1 MNKRVA
7 YNFSQMKNTKIFSS
21 LVLSLFVLSAC
32 QTTNIDP
39 NGTQETQ
46 QFFGLQTDDW
56 ELKLS
61 DDDLDKNMGFPGR
74 VSTTSAPMM
83 QMEALKSGGAGNI
96 GYSVGGA
103 KDINNFRENIENG
116 YLPIPTD
123 VTTEG
128 LYYDYFFDTANQK
141 ECDKLFCPSYATAI
155 SKDPFSKEK
164 EYYMTVGLNSNI
176 KDSDFQRKKL
186 NLVVVLDISG
196 SMGSPFNQYYYD
208 RFGNK
213 QEPEESESKT
223 KMEIAKK
230 SLVGLLGQ
238 LKPQD
243 RFGMVVFDDSAYTA
257 KPLRKVGE
265 TNMQAIK
272 DHVMELFDR
281 GGTNMDAGIQAGTDL
296 FVEQTDAN
304 KDDYENRIIFITDA
318 MPNLGDDSEEGL
330 VGMAKKNAKNGIY
343 TTFIGVGVDFN
354 TELVEAMTKIQGANY
369 YSIHSEKDFM
379 ERMDEGFD
387 YMVTPL
393 VFDLKLELESNGFE
407 IEKVYGSPE
416 ADKATGEIMY
426 VNTLFPSKTEDGQT
440 KGGVVLLKLKKTG
453 EDNQIKLSASYKDR
467 NGMADKSEES
477 ITFKDSEDESY
488 FNNGVRKAIL
498 LARYSN
504 ILQDW
509 LMDEN
514 RGGSKVMIPIDC
526 PIIMERGKSI
536 IIPEH
541 PHLPPCMPQLTLGQW
556 ERQSDKLKVSNNYE
570 EIFQDFATY
579 FKEESK
585 QIGDESLEK
594 ELEIIEKLAN
604 D

>member
-1 MNKRVA
+1 
-7 YNFSQMKNTKIFSS
+7 MKNTKIVSS
-21 LVLSLFVLSAC
+21 LIVSLFVLSAC
-32 QTTNIDP
+32 QTTYIDP
-39 NGTQETQ
+39 NGTQQTQ
-46 QFFGLQTDDW
+46 EYFANQTDDW
-56 ELKLS
+56 ELKIS
-61 DDDLDKNMGFPGR
+61 DMDEEKSMGMFPGR
-74 VSTTSAPMM
+74 VNTTAAPM
-83 QMEALKSGGAGNI
+83 QMEAMKMGGAGTNGNI

-116 YLPIPTD
+116 FLPIPTD

-176 KDSDFQRKKL
+176 KESDFQRKKL

-196 SMGSPFNQYYYD
+196 SMGSPFDQYYYD

-213 QEPEESESKT
+213 QEVKESESKT

-281 GGTNMDAGIQAGTDL
+281 GGTNMDAGIKAGTDL
-296 FVEQTDAN
+296 LGEQSEAN

-330 VGMAKKNAKNGIY
+330 VGMAKKNATNGIY

-369 YSIHSEKDFM
+369 FSIHSEKDFM
-379 ERMDEGFD
+379 ERMEEGFD

-393 VFDLKLELESNGFE
+393 VFDLKLQLESKGFE

-416 ADKATGEIMY
+416 ADKSTGEIMY

-453 EDNQIKLSASYKDR
+453 EGNEIKLSASYKDR
-467 NGMADKSEES
+467 NGKAQSSEEN
-477 ITFKDSEDESY
+477 ITFQDSNEESY
-488 FNNGVRKAIL
+488 FNNGIRKAIL

-514 RGGSKVMIPIDC
+514 RDNSKTVIPMDC
-526 PIIMERGKSI
+526 FIIMERGKRI
-536 IIPEH
+536 MIPEP
-541 PHLPPCMPQLTLGQW
+541 PHLPPCMPARTLGQW
-556 ERQSDKLKVSNNYE
+556 ERQSDKLIVTNNYE
-570 EIFQDFATY
+570 EVFTDFAAY
-579 FKEESK
+579 FKEEAK
-585 QIGDESLEK
+585 QIGDKDLDK
-594 ELEIIEKLAN
+594 ELKIIEKLAN
-604 D
+604 DKVE

>member
-1 MNKRVA
+1 MI
-7 YNFSQMKNTKIFSS
+7 NTKIVSTI
-21 LVLSLFVLSAC
+21 VVSLFVFSAC

-39 NGTQETQ
+39 NGTQQTLE
-46 QFFGLQTDDW
+46 FFAQQTDDW
-56 ELKLS
+56 ELNLTDSVKDS
-61 DDDLDKNMGFPGR
+61 GIFPGR
-74 VSTTSAPMM
+74 NMTSTSAPM
-83 QMEALKSGGAGNI
+83 QMEAMKTGGGATGTI

-116 YLPIPTD
+116 FLPIPTD

-196 SMGSPFNQYYYD
+196 SMGSPFDQYYYD

-213 QEPEESESKT
+213 QDINEKDSESKT

-281 GGTNMDAGIQAGTDL
+281 GGTNMDAGIKAGTDL
-296 FVEQTDAN
+296 LREQSQSN

-330 VGMAKKNAKNGIY
+330 VGMSKKNAKNGIY

-379 ERMDEGFD
+379 ERMEEGFD

-393 VFDLKLELESNGFE
+393 VFDLKLELESKGFE

-467 NGMADKSEES
+467 NGKAQSSEENV
-477 ITFKDSEDESY
+477 TFQDSNEESY
-488 FNNGVRKAIL
+488 FNNGIRKAIL
-498 LARYSN
+498 LARYGN
-504 ILQDW
+504 LLQGW

-514 RGGSKVMIPIDC
+514 RDNSKTVIPMDC
-526 PIIMERGKSI
+526 FLIMERGKRI
-536 IIPEH
+536 MIPEP
-541 PHLPPCMPQLTLGQW
+541 PHLPPCMPPLTLGQW
-556 ERQSDKLKVSNNYE
+556 ERQSDKLIVTNNYE
-570 EIFQDFATY
+570 EVFTDFAPY
-579 FKEESK
+579 FKEEAK
-585 QIGDESLEK
+585 QIGDKDLDK
-594 ELEIIEKLAN
+594 ELKIIEKLAN
-604 D
+604 DKVE

>member
-1 MNKRVA
+1 
-7 YNFSQMKNTKIFSS
+7 MKNTKIFSS
-21 LVLSLFVLSAC
+21 LVLSLFIFSAC
-32 QTTNIDP
+32 QTTTIGP

-46 QFFGLQTDDW
+46 EFFGLQKDDW
-56 ELKLS
+56 ELKIS
-61 DDDLDKNMGFPGR
+61 DFDEGKQSGLFPTR
-74 VSTTSAPMM
+74 MSTTSAPM
-83 QMEALKSGGAGNI
+83 QMEAMKVGGSSAVNSNI

-116 YLPIPTD
+116 FLPIPTD

-176 KDSDFQRKKL
+176 KESDFQRKKL

-196 SMGSPFNQYYYD
+196 SMGSPFDQYYYD

-213 QEPEESESKT
+213 QDISDKESKSKT

-230 SLVGLLGQ
+230 SLVGLLGK

-281 GGTNMDAGIQAGTDL
+281 GGTNMDAGIESGTDL
-296 FVEQTDAN
+296 FGEQTESN
-304 KDDYENRIIFITDA
+304 KDEYENRIIFITDA

-393 VFDLKLELESNGFE
+393 VFDLKLELESKGFE

-440 KGGVVLLKLKKTG
+440 KGGVVLLKLKKVG
-453 EDNQIKLSASYKDR
+453 EDNNIKLRASYKDR
-467 NGMADKSEES
+467 NGKGQSSEES
-477 ITFKDSEDESY
+477 VTFQDSNEESY
-488 FNNGVRKAIL
+488 FNNGIRKAIL
-498 LARYSN
+498 LARYAN
-504 ILQDW
+504 LLQDW

-514 RGGSKVMIPIDC
+514 RDHSKVMIPIDC

-536 IIPEH
+536 MIPEH
-541 PHLPPCMPQLTLGQW
+541 PHLPPCMPQPLLGEW
-556 ERQSDKLKVSNNYE
+556 ERQSDKLKVSNHYE
-570 EIFQDFATY
+570 EIFTDFAKY

-585 QIGDESLEK
+585 QIGDESLDK
-594 ELEIIEKLAN
+594 ELKIIEELAN
-604 D
+604 DKVE

>member
-1 MNKRVA
+1 
-7 YNFSQMKNTKIFSS
+7 MKNTKIFSS